1 MLLGDRP
8 DQLLDQDRLADARA
22 AEETDLPALHVRG
35 EQVDDLDAG
44 LEDLDRR
51 LQVLEGG
58 RVPVDRPAL
67 LVLELLVA
75 IVDRLPEHVEE
86 PSEGRLSDRDA
97 DRRAEILDVDATR
110 KAVGRVHRD
119 CANAV
124 VSEVLLHLGDQIDLG
139 AALLAGYLDSERVV
153 DLREIAGEDGV
164 EDDAS
169 NFDDLADTCRRLS
182 VLGHGTP
189 GSGGSGAE
197 SRFAPS

>member
-8 DQLLDQDRLADARA
+8 DQLLDQDRLADARS
-22 AEETDLPALHVRG
+22 AEETDLPALYVRG
-35 EQVDDLDAG
+35 EQVNDLDAG

-97 DRRAEILDVDATR
+97 DRLAEILDVDATR
-110 KAVGRVHRD
+110 KAVRRVHRD

-124 VSEVLLHLGDQIDLG
+124 VSEVLLHLCDQIDLG
-139 AALLAGYLDSERVV
+139 AALLAGHFDSECVV
-153 DLREIAGEDGV
+153 DLR
-164 EDDAS
+164 
-169 NFDDLADTCRRLS
+169 
-182 VLGHGTP
+182 
-189 GSGGSGAE
+189 
-197 SRFAPS
+197 